1 MVQRRQSTATQK
13 VEEESPRDAA
23 AALILEYERK
33 RKRRARKKSR
43 RRQRRAEREHQA
55 AMERMQ
61 KSVEVIK
68 WCVVV
73 ISSVMAISLI
83 IGLIVLHQVRNEVE
97 RVKGEVQDIQ
107 REAEMIR
114 EKIRHP
120 MQTIGGALGNQLDS
134 KVSEL
139 LGGGDE

>member
-1 MVQRRQSTATQK
+1 MVQQRRTAAAK
-13 VEEESPRDAA
+13 RAEEESARDAA
-23 AALILEYERK
+23 AELILEYERK
-33 RKRRARKKSR
+33 RKRRAKKKAR

-61 KSVEVIK
+61 RSVEVIK
-68 WCVVV
+68 WCVLV

-120 MQTIGGALGNQLDS
+120 MQTLGGALGNQLDS